1 MTEENLTRPEMFV
14 ERSHA
19 RRSIV
24 SKRMESLKKNKGLC
38 ALCVHRDSTFG
49 VLHCKRDMD
58 RHHGICDQDGQKPK
72 FTVDPIVVEGLRD
85 DT

>member
-1 MTEENLTRPEMFV
+1 MTEGNLTRPEMFV

-24 SKRMESLKKNKGLC
+24 SKRMDALKKNKGLC
-38 ALCVHRDSTFG
+38 ALCIYREATFG
-49 VLHCKRDMD
+49 LQHCKNKMD
-58 RHHGICDQDGQKPK
+58 RHHGACDQDGETPK

-85 DT
+85 DA